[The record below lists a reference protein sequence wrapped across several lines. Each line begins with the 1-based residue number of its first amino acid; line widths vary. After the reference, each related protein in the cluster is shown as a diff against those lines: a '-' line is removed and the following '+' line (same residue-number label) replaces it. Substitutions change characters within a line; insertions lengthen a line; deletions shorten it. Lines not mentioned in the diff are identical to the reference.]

1 MRAGWIAVSLL
12 CTVLLGLN
20 RAAHAEIQI
29 NIVGLFH
36 GKAVMVI
43 NGGKP
48 RTLAENDVSPE
59 GVKLISANSEK
70 AVVEA
75 EGRRRELGM
84 GQAVSIAGPN
94 VTSGAG
100 SVTLYADSTGH
111 HFADGQINGMTL
123 RFLVDTGAS
132 AIVLNSGDARY
143 AKIDYKRGT
152 PVSVQ
157 TANGV
162 ADAYRVVINS
172 VKLNGLVLSQVDGL
186 VMEGGSPSV
195 VLLGMSALNR
205 VEMKREGI
213 ALTLTKKY

>member
-1 MRAGWIAVSLL
+1 MRACWIAVSLFFASL
-12 CTVLLGLN
+12 V
-20 RAAHAEIQI
+20 AQAETQI

-48 RTLAENDVSPE
+48 RTLSENDISPE
-59 GVKLISANSEK
+59 GVKLISATSEK

-94 VTSGAG
+94 VSSGAA

-205 VEMKREGI
+205 VEMKRDGI
-213 ALTLTKKY
+213 ALTLIKKY

>member
-1 MRAGWIAVSLL
+1 MRIWLL
-12 CTVLLGLN
+12 LMCLLPAL
-20 RAAHAEIQI
+20 AWAETQV
-29 NIVGLFH
+29 NVVGLFQ
-36 GKAVMVI
+36 GKAILVI

-48 RTLAENDVSPE
+48 RTLSVGDVSSE
-59 GVKLISANSEK
+59 GIRLVSANSSQ
-70 AVVEA
+70 AVIEVN
-75 EGRRRELGM
+75 GVRRELGM
-84 GQAVSIAGPN
+84 GQAVALAPSRDGAA
-94 VTSGAG
+94 TSGG

-111 HFADGQINGMTL
+111 HFIDGQINGAQL

-132 AIVLNSGDARY
+132 AIVMNSGDAKY

-162 ADAYRVVINS
+162 ANAYRVVINN
-172 VKLNGLVLSQVDGL
+172 VRLNGLALTQVDGL
-186 VMEGGSPSV
+186 VMEGGSPAV

-205 VEMKREGI
+205 MEMKRDGI